1 MNFLKREKRDVLQPR
16 KSHYQTK
23 VKPIFIVN
31 ISKENQRERLG
42 RYKVIIIATYVYTLI
57 YTHTFLGSVFKSKTI
72 IVLNKKSI
80 SSKKEQKH

>member
-1 MNFLKREKRDVLQPR
+1 MNFPKREKRDVLQPR

-42 RYKVIIIATYVYTLI
+42 RYKVIIIATYNI
-57 YTHTFLGSVFKSKTI
+57 YIDIYSYISR
-72 IVLNKKSI
+72 LNF
-80 SSKKEQKH
+80 